1 MASCFPF
8 MKYIFLVT
16 LCIICFALMFSTS
29 LEFLGL
35 TLFFVVNFMYS
46 ASLGIDLSSFIHQ
59 TFSDPSQS
67 SWQTMLNIFITVVS
81 LILCFVASV
90 LLIMTLANLHYKFGE
105 KGEPI
110 LLSPTYRSSLDHI
123 KGLFISGVVLITL
136 LTIRMYLTPQ
146 QVSYNIFDWVSNL
159 IPSSMVNILHFVICI
174 VVAILFFVIINHISE
189 KRSPE
194 LPSGFTEQFMNL
206 FFVLFGIFCLYFI
219 APLIYS
225 YYLYTGNPV
234 FGASGTIPAYNLF
247 IVLVSSVILGLSAK
261 CLAISKT
268 AQNLPLVIIGILSS
282 ILYLCIELV
291 DSVLNLGWAKY
302 AVEVGFSIVLLLVL
316 IMVDAIPN
324 TKNGDTTTANE
335 SYHKLFGAIDPSRT
349 DSEYVYSK
357 IIVSLLMLYPIVSII
372 AGVFG
377 YDSSQKGIFNNI
389 IKMFQNMSNERYTPL
404 FSVDETFRIVKWL
417 LVMISIIF
425 TGFTI
430 NEYNQIPNNKKY
442 IYTKKIGENDYSVF
456 HFKQIFIALIVLL
469 MIVLT
474 MSFINVDSFTYLFGF
489 TMEYIAPIAA
499 LLVAALLVYYTNNL
513 AELSKKN
520 VIADVKRESSEYDP
534 PKTNEIPKTK
544 IPKQMY
550 DGTPQRI

>member
-1 MASCFPF
+1 
-8 MKYIFLVT
+8 
-16 LCIICFALMFSTS
+16 
-29 LEFLGL
+29 
-35 TLFFVVNFMYS
+35 
-46 ASLGIDLSSFIHQ
+46 
-59 TFSDPSQS
+59 
-67 SWQTMLNIFITVVS
+67 
-81 LILCFVASV
+81 
-90 LLIMTLANLHYKFGE
+90 
-105 KGEPI
+105 
-110 LLSPTYRSSLDHI
+110 
-123 KGLFISGVVLITL
+123 
-136 LTIRMYLTPQ
+136 
-146 QVSYNIFDWVSNL
+146 
-159 IPSSMVNILHFVICI
+159 MVNILHFVICI

-219 APLIYS
+219 APLIFIAYNRI
-225 YYLYTGNPV
+225 TENPV
-234 FGASGTIPAYNLF
+234 FSASGTIPAYNLF

-261 CLAISKT
+261 LQDISKT

-282 ILYLCIELV
+282 ILYLGIELAG
-291 DSVLNLGWAKY
+291 SMWNWGWVKY
-302 AVEVGFSIVLLLVL
+302 AAEVGFSIVLLLVL

-324 TKNGDTTTANE
+324 TKNGDTTTENE

-377 YDSSQKGIFNNI
+377 YDSSQKGVFNNI
-389 IKMFQNMSNERYTPL
+389 TKMFQNMSNERYTPL
-404 FSVDETFRIVKWL
+404 FSVDETFRIVKWFL
-417 LVMISIIF
+417 GMISIIF

-499 LLVAALLVYYTNNL
+499 ILVAALLVYYTNNL